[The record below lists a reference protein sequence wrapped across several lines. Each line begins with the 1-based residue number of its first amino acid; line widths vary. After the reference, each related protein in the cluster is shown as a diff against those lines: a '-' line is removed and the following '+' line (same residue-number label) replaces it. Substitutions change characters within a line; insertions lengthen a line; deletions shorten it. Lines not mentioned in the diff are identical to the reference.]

1 MTDLNKLTLKIQY
14 DIESF
19 VRVLQNEKPEK
30 GYSSLT
36 YETKTLWT
44 VNWKSTKYL
53 KEYCE
58 LEIWKEN
65 HRYSIMGSYS
75 KEDILEHLNEELVCY
90 ENKTVKELWRNID
103 KILYEFKNGINE
115 ASKL

>member
-1 MTDLNKLTLKIQY
+1 MVYDGHAQQKLVTPHSQDRWQTLYGTHSLMTDLNKLTLKIQY

-19 VRVLQNEKPEK
+19 VRALHNEKPEK
-30 GYSSLT
+30 GYSSLA

-44 VNWKSTKYL
+44 VNWKSTAYL

-65 HRYSIMGSYS
+65 HRYSIMGYIQ
-75 KEDILEHLNEELVCY
+75 K
-90 ENKTVKELWRNID
+90 KT
-103 KILYEFKNGINE
+103 Y
-115 ASKL
+115 